1 MRLFGFEITRAAR
14 APAALVPAQQKSL
27 SPVDGRQGWW
37 PIVRESF
44 AGAWQADVK
53 ISLEDALQNGA
64 VFRCIGLIAG
74 DIAKMRVRLV
84 EQHGVGGVWQ
94 EIEHA
99 DYSPL
104 LAKPNPKQT
113 RLQFFRNWMES
124 KLMRGNAYV
133 LKQRDT
139 RGRVISLHVLDPNRV
154 VPLLTEHGEVFYE
167 LLRDDWLGL
176 QGHRM
181 VVPASEMI
189 HDRWNTLYHPLVG
202 LSPLYAAGINA
213 LTSLAITKN
222 SARLF
227 SNSARPGGI
236 LTAPGN
242 ITNEDAERLKDYFE
256 ENFTGD
262 LAGKVAVLGNGLSYV
277 AMTMNSVDAQLIEQ
291 LKWNDESIAGI
302 FGVPAYLINAGA
314 VPAYN
319 NVEALRLA
327 YFEQALHPHVE
338 DIEILLD
345 EGLGLVDV
353 GKRRLGT
360 EFDLEGLLRMDTATL
375 VKTAG
380 EGVLRAVYTPDEA
393 RAMVGRPPMKGGDK
407 LYLQEQNYS
416 LEALAK
422 RDAKDDPFATAT
434 TAPKPPAEIDPPP
447 AGVDPDEVRR
457 MVEAAVAKAVAALP
471 PPAKGDSITPEDV
484 RPMVAS
490 LVEDEVK
497 RLPLPEPVAAP
508 DPTNDQT
515 EAALRA
521 LTEGLAA

>member
-1 MRLFGFEITRAAR
+1 
-14 APAALVPAQQKSL
+14 
-27 SPVDGRQGWW
+27 
-37 PIVRESF
+37 
-44 AGAWQADVK
+44 
-53 ISLEDALQNGA
+53 
-64 VFRCIGLIAG
+64 
-74 DIAKMRVRLV
+74 
-84 EQHGVGGVWQ
+84 
-94 EIEHA
+94 
-99 DYSPL
+99 
-104 LAKPNPKQT
+104 
-113 RLQFFRNWMES
+113 
-124 KLMRGNAYV
+124 
-133 LKQRDT
+133 
-139 RGRVISLHVLDPNRV
+139 
-154 VPLLTEHGEVFYE
+154 
-167 LLRDDWLGL
+167 
-176 QGHRM
+176 
-181 VVPASEMI
+181 
-189 HDRWNTLYHPLVG
+189 
-202 LSPLYAAGINA
+202 
-213 LTSLAITKN
+213 
-222 SARLF
+222 
-227 SNSARPGGI
+227 
-236 LTAPGN
+236 
-242 ITNEDAERLKDYFE
+242 
-256 ENFTGD
+256 
-262 LAGKVAVLGNGLSYV
+262 
-277 AMTMNSVDAQLIEQ
+277 
-291 LKWNDESIAGI
+291 
-302 FGVPAYLINAGA
+302 
-314 VPAYN
+314 
-319 NVEALRLA
+319 
-327 YFEQALHPHVE
+327 
-338 DIEILLD
+338 
-345 EGLGLVDV
+345 VDV